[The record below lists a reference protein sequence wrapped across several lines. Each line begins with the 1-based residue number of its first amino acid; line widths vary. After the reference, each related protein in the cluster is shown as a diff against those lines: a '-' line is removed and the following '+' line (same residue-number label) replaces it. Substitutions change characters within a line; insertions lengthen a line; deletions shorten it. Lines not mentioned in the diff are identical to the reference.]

1 MKRLATLFLLV
12 SVSVAMLG
20 SCSDE
25 QDFDQFDDLSVI
37 PTIASSIFYLES
49 DENTINAA
57 GSGNFYS
64 EVFTFEAFSEDFVA
78 DNILDGVITYEVEN
92 STSKEIDIQIEF
104 LDDGGN
110 VLDTE
115 TFTIQPAPAPTLER
129 QIAYGNGGRSLDIL
143 RNTSEI
149 RVGGENQGDDTSISS
164 EPDPKII
171 LKSSAVFRVRLL

>member
-1 MKRLATLFLLV
+1 MKRLANLFILAFL
-12 SVSVAMLG
+12 SVAILC

-25 QDFDQFDDLSVI
+25 QNFDQFDDLSVI
-37 PTIASSIFYLES
+37 PTVASSIFYLES

-57 GSGNFYS
+57 GSGNFYT
-64 EVFTFEAFSEDFVA
+64 EVFTFEAFNEDFIA

-92 STSKEIDIQIEF
+92 TTSKEIDIQIEF
-104 LDDGGN
+104 LDSGGN

-115 TFTIQPAPAPTLER
+115 SFTIEPAPAPILER

-143 RNTSEI
+143 RNTTDI
-149 RVGGENQGDDTSISS
+149 RVGGVNQGDDTSVSS
-164 EPDPKII
+164 EPDPKIT